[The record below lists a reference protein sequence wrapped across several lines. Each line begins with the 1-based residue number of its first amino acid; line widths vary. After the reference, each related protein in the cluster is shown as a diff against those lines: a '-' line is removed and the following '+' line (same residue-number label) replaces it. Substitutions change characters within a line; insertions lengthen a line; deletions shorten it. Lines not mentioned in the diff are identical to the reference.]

1 MWSIVTIV
9 VNFIKMKNKTIIYII
24 FSFATISLASVFI
37 YAISEKKDNELAYR
51 SHFFRDYRIY
61 APPVPDKMDFAGE
74 PAPLGLF
81 YVKEALDREIMA
93 STFMHSSTITMF
105 KRAYRWFPVIE
116 PILKKNGIPDDFKY
130 LCLAES
136 NLGNVISPANA
147 EGFWQFIKPT
157 GQKYG
162 LEITEE
168 VDERYNPVKATEA
181 ACEYFRDAWDTY
193 RNWTLVAASYNRG
206 MDGLSKAL
214 LNQRVSDYYDLY
226 LNDETAR
233 YLFRIMA
240 IKEVYNHPTKYG
252 FFLRE
257 QDLYR
262 PIPIYTVS
270 VDTAVQDLPALAAKL
285 KVNYRVLREFNPWI
299 KRYSLPN
306 KNGKSYTFTLPKPGM
321 IYTDSLPQPAS
332 VTDHFYKDT
341 LKIQQLH

>member
-1 MWSIVTIV
+1 M
-9 VNFIKMKNKTIIYII
+9 KKNKLNYFLIAFIGI
-24 FSFATISLASVFI
+24 ALASFFI

-51 SHFFRDYRIY
+51 SHFFKDYRIY
-61 APPVPDKMDFAGE
+61 GPSVPDKIDFAGE
-74 PAPLGLF
+74 PAPTKLF
-81 YVKEALDREIMA
+81 YVKEGLDREIMA
-93 STFMHSSTITMF
+93 GTFMQSSTIMMF

-136 NLGNVISPANA
+136 NLANVVSPSNA

-157 GQKYG
+157 GQRYG

-168 VDERYNPVKATEA
+168 VDERYNVVMATEA
-181 ACEYFRDAWDTY
+181 ACDYFRDAWDIY
-193 RNWTLVAASYNRG
+193 HNWTLVAASYNRG
-206 MDGLSKAL
+206 TDGLSKAL

-226 LNDETAR
+226 LNEETAR
-233 YLFRIMA
+233 YVFRIMA
-240 IKEVYNHPTKYG
+240 IKEIYNHPTKYG

-262 PIPIYTVS
+262 PIPTYTVNI
-270 VDTAVQDLPALAAKL
+270 DTAVQDLPALAAKL

-306 KNGKSYTFTLPKPGM
+306 KTRKTYIFTLPKSGM
-321 IYTDSLPQPAS
+321 IYTDSLPMPAQP
-332 VTDHFYKDT
+332 TDHFYKDT